1 MDEEIGADVSSFH
14 ALKERIASE
23 TKMLNILKKN
33 LSDLV
38 DSDGEPDDRGHI
50 FYTLP
55 DGLPY
60 SALKRERRVSKSLDE
75 EVTENILR
83 DKGLYDECTEEI
95 TVVDQDKVLAAHF
108 EGKLTTEEIDAMF
121 PPTITWAFI
130 TVK

>member
-1 MDEEIGADVSSFH
+1 MSDGISEDVSSFYT
-14 ALKERIASE
+14 LKERIASE

-38 DSDGEPDDRGHI
+38 DSEGEADDKGHI
-50 FYTLP
+50 FYDLP

-75 EVTENILR
+75 EKTEEILR
-83 DKGLYDECTEEI
+83 SKELYDECTEQI

-108 EGKLTTEEIDAMF
+108 EGKLTEAEIDAMF
-121 PPTITWAFI
+121 PPTITWAFVP
-130 TVK
+130 VK